1 MKKYLMM
8 ALAVLALASCTKN
21 DVATMS
27 QADINKAKYDQAF
40 LRMLGAPIAAGQ
52 DWGFSSTRGLFAT
65 RGSYPNGNMWEAE
78 GWRVP
83 PELTDGQKER
93 VYKYF
98 QCHTGLRYNDP
109 GFTNYWIQQV
119 YKGGTDANNSY
130 SETAEKY
137 QSANNGWVVGSD
149 HMDHLEAVLSDGTH
163 EHIFNFNYGNC
174 TDWGGRMLMVN
185 SGTHLFGYFNS
196 DGSLGHTNYTGLVNW
211 KTIEEWGEEK
221 GVGETL
227 NDGWERS
234 FMGFDFEQVVGD
246 DIYAK
251 DGNNFKYATYEG
263 PATDGRIWDGQKVT
277 STISGYDSNW
287 QPVFVEGYE
296 NMKYNGK
303 LVHLLKSDQN
313 EYCGDFIEYTSDD
326 DITINIDG
334 YGKCLNMKKIN
345 EDLLSQ
351 GYLPVA
357 GGSLKK
363 WVKVHGGADG
373 YFSDWIVTLIE
384 AETIPEGDLRILGE
398 DISAQQDGDFDFN
411 DIVLDVTY
419 GSPAKIKLVAAGGTL
434 PLYINVQDDAHEIH
448 HIFAAANPDKDITV
462 KTMINTHATA
472 EGEYGAV
479 DGLETVDITNL
490 LNVSIADA
498 EEANEKLTLFALK
511 DGEIQELTAPKNEPT
526 CKLAVDPSYRIL
538 KERQSI
544 KKHYELFVD
553 WATETGFVSKWW
565 QSFKL

>member
-1 MKKYLMM
+1 MM

-21 DVATMS
+21 EYVSMS
-27 QADINKAKYDQAF
+27 QAELDKAKYDQAF
-40 LRMLGAPIAAGQ
+40 LRYVGGSISANQ
-52 DWGFSSTRGLFAT
+52 DWGFSSTRGLFTT

-83 PELTDGQKER
+83 PVLTKGQKER

-98 QCHTGLRYNDP
+98 QCHDNLSYTDP
-109 GFTNYWIQQV
+109 VYTNFWIQQV

-130 SETAEKY
+130 SQTAEKY

-149 HMDHLEAVLSDGTH
+149 HMDHLEAVLSNGTH

-196 DGSLGHTNYTGLVNW
+196 DGSLGHTDYTGLVDW
-211 KTIEEWGEEK
+211 ETIEAWGEEN

-227 NDGWERS
+227 DDGWDRS

-263 PATDGRIWDGQKVT
+263 PATDGRIWDGQSVT
-277 STISGYDSNW
+277 NTISGYDSNW

-334 YGKCLNMKKIN
+334 YGKCLNMQKIN

-351 GYLPVA
+351 GYLPVS

-363 WVKVHGGADG
+363 WVRVHGGADG

-384 AETIPEGDLRILGE
+384 ASKAPTADLRIIAE
-398 DISAQQDGDFDFN
+398 DISATEASDFDFN
-411 DIVLDVTY
+411 DVVLDVKY
-419 GSPAKIKLVAAGGTL
+419 GSPAKVKLICAGGTL
-434 PLYINVQDDAHEIH
+434 PLYINVEDDAHEVH
-448 HIFAAANPDKDITV
+448 HIFAAANPDKEIDVT
-462 KTMINTHATA
+462 TMINTHGSAT
-472 EGEYGAV
+472 EGYGTV
-479 DGLETVDITNL
+479 DGLDEIDLTDL
-490 LNVSIADA
+490 LNVDIADA
-498 EEANEKLTLFALK
+498 AEANTKLKLYVFKNGVLQEMEAPM
-511 DGEIQELTAPKNEPT
+511 GEPA
-526 CKLAVDPSYRIL
+526 CKLAVDQTFRIL
-538 KERQSI
+538 RERQSI
-544 KKHYELFVD
+544 KGECPLFVD
-553 WATETGFVSKWW
+553 WAAGTGFVSKWW
-565 QSFKL
+565 